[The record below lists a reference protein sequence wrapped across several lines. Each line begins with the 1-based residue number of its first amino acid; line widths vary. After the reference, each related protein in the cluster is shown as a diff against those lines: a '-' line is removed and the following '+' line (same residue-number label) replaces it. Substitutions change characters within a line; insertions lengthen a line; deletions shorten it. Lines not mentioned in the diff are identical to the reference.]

1 MASLKMKAKL
11 LARSR
16 NPAFV
21 RDALALL
28 EYLSPWFDIGMRKKL
43 SSRLFNFQAVAKKA

>member
-11 LARSR
+11 
-16 NPAFV
+16 
-21 RDALALL
+21 LALL

-43 SSRLFNFQAVAKKA
+43 SSRLFNFQAVAKQA